1 MHKLVFAILMAVVW
15 WMLHAL
21 QMDEEL
27 AMNTVYEAKRA
38 LNRAAHASAQ
48 QVDREMLEEGKVAF
62 DHAQASAAAAQY
74 LQANLRLDDNLEP
87 LPDSLLRSGVIV
99 EQFELIE
106 GEIAFPFTYRND
118 AFDYE
123 VKLYR
128 PGVVMIVRLEYPRLF
143 GVLPPVSW
151 VLKGSAETV
160 YA

>member
-1 MHKLVFAILMAVVW
+1 MPKLVLGILLAVIW

-21 QMDEEL
+21 QMDEEM

-38 LNRAAHASAQ
+38 LNRAAHAAAQ
-48 QVDREMLEEGKVAF
+48 QVDREMLEEGKVVF

-74 LQANLRLDDNLEP
+74 LQANLQLDAGLQP
-87 LPDSLLRSGVIV
+87 LPGSLLRTGVIV
-99 EQFELIE
+99 EQFDLIE
-106 GEIAFPFTYRND
+106 GEIEFPFTYRND
-118 AFDYE
+118 AFDFE

-128 PGVVMIVRLEYPRLF
+128 PGVVMIVSLEYPRLF